1 MSGPDG
7 YICFSA
13 QDFWY
18 HNRAHSDV
26 QLMRRVA
33 AQRPVLFVNSIGMR
47 MPLPGRSTKPLRRIA
62 RKLRSV
68 AKLVRRPFPDL
79 PGFRVMTPLVLPLYG
94 SARARAL
101 NARLVRL
108 QVTLVARALR
118 IANPVLVVTIPTA
131 WDAVRRM
138 RRHRLVVNR
147 SDEYSAFP
155 EADGELIAGLEREL
169 LRHADHVLYVSRAL
183 MAKESPLSGDRAH
196 FLDHGVDLEH
206 FQPGTPAQEPG
217 DLAAIPHPRIGFFG
231 GLDDYIIDFGLLG
244 HLARTLPDAH
254 LVLIGDAT
262 CSLGDL
268 TTLPNVHWLGFRDYA
283 DIPAYGSGF
292 DVALMPW
299 LAGSSWIQ
307 ASNPI
312 KLKEYL
318 ALGLPVVSVDF
329 AEVRHYAEVIAVAR
343 DADDFV
349 AQVRAALATGGAAA
363 PQRRA
368 AVAGASWER
377 KAADLIDL
385 AEGA

>member
-1 MSGPDG
+1 MSEPDG

-47 MPLPGRSTKPLRRIA
+47 MPLPGRSTQPLRRIA
-62 RKLRSV
+62 RKVRSV
-68 AKLVRRPFPDL
+68 AKLVRRPFADL

-94 SARARAL
+94 NRRVRAL
-101 NARLVRL
+101 NAALVRL

-138 RRHRLVVNR
+138 RRHSLVVNR

-155 EADGELIAGLEREL
+155 EADHELVAGLEREL

-183 MAKESPLSGDRAH
+183 MAKEAPLSGERAH
-196 FLDHGVDLEH
+196 FLDHGVDLAH
-206 FQPGTPAQEPG
+206 FQRRTGAEPG
-217 DLAAIPHPRIGFFG
+217 DLAAIPRPRIGFFG
-231 GLDDYIIDFGLLG
+231 GLDDYIIDFRLLERV
-244 HLARTLPDAH
+244 ARTLPDAQ

-268 TTLPNVHWLGFRDYA
+268 ATLPNVHWLGFRDYA

-299 LAGSSWIQ
+299 LAGSSWIH

-349 AQVRAALATGGAAA
+349 AQVRAALATDGAAA